1 MKTKLERTLL
11 DRSKQV
17 AVIIPLLV
25 GGAFIVVEAPSA
37 WAAPSGYEFKL
48 VSSLGAPAPGG
59 GTFINDFEPGGS
71 IIRATWPSELNSAP
85 GAKESSSD
93 IAGKSRSWDA
103 RTGLRPAADSST
115 LWSQGKL
122 SVIVRTGTVIP
133 GIGTIDKL
141 APPQLVIPPPPIS
154 TTTSG
159 AINNEA
165 GQVIFQASLTDD
177 RGVFLLATPRG
188 HD

>member
-71 IIRATWPSELNSAP
+71 IIRATWPSEHRGQIAELGRTNGPAP
-85 GAKESSSD
+85 GGGFFDFVVSGQAERD
-93 IAGKSRSWDA
+93 RPNRDGHSRYRYD
-103 RTGLRPAADSST
+103 
-115 LWSQGKL
+115 
-122 SVIVRTGTVIP
+122 
-133 GIGTIDKL
+133 
-141 APPQLVIPPPPIS
+141 
-154 TTTSG
+154 
-159 AINNEA
+159 
-165 GQVIFQASLTDD
+165 
-177 RGVFLLATPRG
+177 
-188 HD
+188 

>member
-71 IIRATWPSELNSAP
+71 IIRATWPSELNSPP
-85 GAKESSSD
+85 GAKESSS
-93 IAGKSRSWDA
+93 ASRANRGVGTHERACA
-103 RTGLRPAADSST
+103 RRRILRLCGLR
-115 LWSQGKL
+115 
-122 SVIVRTGTVIP
+122 
-133 GIGTIDKL
+133 
-141 APPQLVIPPPPIS
+141 
-154 TTTSG
+154 
-159 AINNEA
+159 
-165 GQVIFQASLTDD
+165 AS
-177 RGVFLLATPRG
+177 
-188 HD
+188 